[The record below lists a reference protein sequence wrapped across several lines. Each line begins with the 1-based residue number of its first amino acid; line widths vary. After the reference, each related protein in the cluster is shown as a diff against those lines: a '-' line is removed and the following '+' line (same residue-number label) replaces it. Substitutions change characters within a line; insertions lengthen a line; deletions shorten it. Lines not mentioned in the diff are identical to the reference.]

1 MRRAKSVLAGCVL
14 LLGVGCINVF
24 DLESEVQLPI
34 AELIVPESVT
44 AQGPLNVSLTV
55 VTGGC
60 REFDR
65 IESRRTGG
73 AFILEAWGTDSGG
86 EACTDDIRYE
96 PHQYSINGPF
106 SNPLIVSAVQPDG
119 SSFTKTVRVE

>member
-1 MRRAKSVLAGCVL
+1 MRRSYKVAAGCVL
-14 LLGVGCINVF
+14 LLSSSCIDVF
-24 DLESEVQLPI
+24 DLQSEVQLPI
-34 AELIVPESVT
+34 SELAVPESVS
-44 AQGPLNVSLTV
+44 AQGPLSATLTV

-65 IESRRTGG
+65 IRSSRTGG
-73 AFILEAWGTDSGG
+73 VVILEAWGTDSGG

-106 SNPLIVSAVQPDG
+106 ANPLVVSAVQPDG
-119 SSFTKTVRVE
+119 TSITKTVRVE